1 MNSESSKTS
10 FPLRLLINLSDK
22 QDLKRSD
29 KYVAR
34 KIVKKT
40 INLKYQLQPEM
51 KNLNYHMDHIL
62 YQIFIIILS
71 ISSKKHKTATDS
83 PLRIYANKIEKRI
96 PFRIKARY
104 YLEILTPEMMKLL
117 QSTRSKIT
125 KNENDENMA
134 HLKIAE
140 LVLVLCK
147 IVSNNYEHN
156 SVVLCKF
163 ITKNSLINCH
173 ISHLKMSYF

>member
-1 MNSESSKTS
+1 M
-10 FPLRLLINLSDK
+10 
-22 QDLKRSD
+22 
-29 KYVAR
+29 
-34 KIVKKT
+34 
-40 INLKYQLQPEM
+40 
-51 KNLNYHMDHIL
+51 
-62 YQIFIIILS
+62 S

-163 ITKNSLINCH
+163 ITKNSMINCH